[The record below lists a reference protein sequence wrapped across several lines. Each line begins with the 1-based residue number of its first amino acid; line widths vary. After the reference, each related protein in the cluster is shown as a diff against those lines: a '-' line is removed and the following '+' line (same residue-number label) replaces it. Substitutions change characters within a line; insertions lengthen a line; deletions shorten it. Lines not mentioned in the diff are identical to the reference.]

1 MKKLFA
7 ALLLSAIPALA
18 MPASSWAQGAGDAAA
33 GKKLWDGNELFCKN
47 CHGRDGEGAFGPD
60 LAGRGLSPAEFL
72 KAVRKPWGV
81 MPAFVETQ
89 LSDAEAANLTAYF
102 ATLQKVAEPGAWR
115 VPVDAAAPHGQQV
128 YMSQGCAQCHG
139 ATFDMPRA
147 SFGGKATTYNEMR
160 DLVYTHTDAMPKF
173 EELRPGQRLRM
184 GNFNSL
190 RIPESEL
197 HEIYN
202 WAHDDLGFRPAL
214 AAQFTSTGGT
224 SYALNVTNNGESGKG
239 LTAQG
244 VVIDVLVP
252 AGATVTATTGSGY
265 KGVHMDEKMKGNVA
279 EWQVAKLAPK
289 DAQAFTIS
297 FSQAPANPADLKGAI
312 RWAKPG
318 PKTGPNMDA
327 QNFALRPAGGPGGGG
342 GGAAPNRTAQ

>member
-7 ALLLSAIPALA
+7 ALLLSAIPSLA
-18 MPASSWAQGAGDAAA
+18 MAPPVFAQGAPDAAA

-60 LAGRGLSPAEFL
+60 LAGRGLSPAQFL

-81 MPAFVETQ
+81 MPAFVPEQ
-89 LSDAEAANLTAYF
+89 LSDAEAANLAAYF
-102 ATLQKVAEPGAWR
+102 ATLQKVAEPGPWR
-115 VPVDAAAPHGQQV
+115 VPVDATASHGQQV
-128 YMSQGCAQCHG
+128 YMAQGCAQCHG

-147 SFGGKATTYNEMR
+147 SFGGKASTYNDLH
-160 DLVYTHTDAMPKF
+160 DLVYTHTTAMPKF

-184 GNFNSL
+184 GNFDPL
-190 RIPESEL
+190 RISEAQL

-202 WAHDDLGFRPAL
+202 WAHDEIGFRPAL
-214 AAQFTSTGGT
+214 AAQLTPSGGT
-224 SYALNVTNNGESGKG
+224 TYALNVTNNGEPGKG

-244 VVIDVLVP
+244 VVIDVMVP
-252 AGATVTATTGSGY
+252 AGATVTAATGTGY

-279 EWQVAKLAPK
+279 EWQVPRLAPK

-297 FSQAPANPADLKGAI
+297 LSQAPANPADLKGAI
-312 RWAKPG
+312 RWAKPA
-318 PKTGPNMDA
+318 PKTGPNMDV
-327 QNFALRPAGGPGGGG
+327 QNFALRPAGGG
-342 GGAAPNRTAQ
+342 PNR

>member
-1 MKKLFA
+1 MKTLFA
-7 ALLLSAIPALA
+7 ALLLSAIPTLALA
-18 MPASSWAQGAGDAAA
+18 QGGGDVAA

-60 LAGRGLSPAEFL
+60 LAGRGLSPAQFL

-81 MPAFVETQ
+81 MPAFTEAQ
-89 LSDAEAANLTAYF
+89 LSDAEAANLAAYF
-102 ATLQKVAEPGAWR
+102 GTLQKVAEPGAWR
-115 VPVDAAAPHGQQV
+115 VPVDASAPHGQQV

-147 SFGGKATTYNEMR
+147 TFGGRAATYDDLR
-160 DLVYTHTDAMPKF
+160 QLVYTHTDFMPKY
-173 EELRPGQRLRM
+173 EEQRPGQRLRM
-184 GNFNSL
+184 GNFNPL
-190 RIPESEL
+190 RIPESEI
-197 HEIYN
+197 HAIYD
-202 WAHDDLGFRPAL
+202 WAHDDLGFRPQL
-214 AAQFTSTGGT
+214 SAQLTPSGGT
-224 SYALNVTNNGESGKG
+224 TYALNVSNNGEAGKG

-252 AGATVTATTGSGY
+252 SGATVTGTTGAGY

-297 FSQAPANPADLKGAI
+297 LSQAPATPADLKGAI
-312 RWAKPG
+312 RWAKPA

-327 QNFALRPAGGPGGGG
+327 LNFTLRPAGGPGGGG
-342 GGAAPNRTAQ
+342 GGGAPNRTAQ